1 MGILFVRL
9 RWIAIPAVLVATAV
23 AVSPAGASGAHGV
36 VTSAPGLA
44 RSVVAELNR
53 VRQEHGLRPLQP
65 SPGLAAAARAHSREM
80 VSSGRFEHESPDG
93 TAFWKRI
100 GRFYGAAGFRTWQV
114 GENLIWSPGT
124 LTAAAVVKGWL
135 DSPPHRRIM
144 LDPAYREIGVA
155 AVRDTRAPADFRD
168 SDATIVTADF
178 GARVRS

>member
-135 DSPPHRRIM
+135 DSPPHRANLLSTSFR
-144 LDPAYREIGVA
+144 RIGVG
-155 AVRDTRAPADFRD
+155 VVHEAPGTGAFAGAE
-168 SDATIVTADF
+168 ATIVTADF
-178 GARVRS
+178 GYRIR